1 MVLSNK
7 RGPEKTGP
15 ASGALRGVKVA
26 GEATAGSSR
35 VFRLDPHTLPVRGS
49 AQDGGMADTAFIL
62 DRDRAIVQ
70 RQHWAGMPLT
80 LTVPLTSYRGVAV
93 RMEATGTVGRVRV
106 FVELLHGDPTL
117 TLPLIVGDEPEDVAA
132 DWQAWGRALKLP
144 LLVIGQDGSV
154 SAPLSDLGGIISNP
168 PRPRRRHSFFA
179 GRRPRFLTRRK
190 TGHSRPTE
198 TLTGREIIA
207 RN

>member
-1 MVLSNK
+1 M
-7 RGPEKTGP
+7 
-15 ASGALRGVKVA
+15 A
-26 GEATAGSSR
+26 GEATAGSGR
-35 VFRLDPHTLPVRGS
+35 VYRLDPHTLPVHGS
-49 AQDGGMADTAFIL
+49 AQSGGIANTAFIL
-62 DRDRAIVQ
+62 ERDRAIVQ
-70 RQHWAGMPLT
+70 RLRRSGPPLT
-80 LTVPLTSYRGVAV
+80 LTVPLESYQGVSV
-93 RMEATGTVGRVRV
+93 RMEPADAVGQVRV
-106 FVELLHGDPTL
+106 FVELLHKDPAL

-144 LLVIGQDGSV
+144 LLVVGQDGSV
-154 SAPLSDLGGIISNP
+154 SDPLGDLGGIIAAP

-198 TLTGREIIA
+198 CLAGREIIA